1 MKGVSYTIKPMKSIW
16 GVTIR
21 ILNKEAATEAMSYEF
36 TGFTIDDAVAN
47 ANSKLNKVGYTIK
60 GEATAEE
67 MEAYLDM
74 V

>member
-1 MKGVSYTIKPMKSIW
+1 MKKVSYTVKPKKSIW

-21 ILNKEAATEAMSYEF
+21 ILSKEAAKEAMSYEF

-47 ANSKLNKVGYTIK
+47 ANSKLNKVGYMIK

-67 MEAYLDM
+67 MEAYLDT

>member
-1 MKGVSYTIKPMKSIW
+1 MTEPMKSIW

-21 ILNKEAATEAMSYEF
+21 ILNREAAKEVMSYTF
-36 TGFTIDDAVAN
+36 TGFTIDDAIAK
-47 ANSKLNKVGYTIK
+47 ANSKLNKVGYSIK

-67 MEAYLDM
+67 IEAYLDM

>member
-1 MKGVSYTIKPMKSIW
+1 MKKVSYMVKPMKSIW

-21 ILNKEAATEAMSYEF
+21 ILSKEAAMKAMSYEF